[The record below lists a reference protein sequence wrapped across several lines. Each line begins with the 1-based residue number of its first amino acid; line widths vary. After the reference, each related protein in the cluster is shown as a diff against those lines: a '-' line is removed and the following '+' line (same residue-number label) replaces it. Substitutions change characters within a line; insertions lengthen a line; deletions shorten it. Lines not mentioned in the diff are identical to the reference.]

1 MSLLFGIR
9 ERERERESMCEY
21 AHGIGMVTGCWK
33 K

>member
-1 MSLLFGIR
+1 MSLLFGI
-9 ERERERESMCEY
+9 RERERESMCEY